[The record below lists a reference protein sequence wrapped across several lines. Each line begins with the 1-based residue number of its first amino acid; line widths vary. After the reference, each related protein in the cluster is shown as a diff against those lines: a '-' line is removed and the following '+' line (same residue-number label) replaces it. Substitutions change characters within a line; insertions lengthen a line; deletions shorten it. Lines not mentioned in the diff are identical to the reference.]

1 MLGGILPP
9 LTADGLLSYMGLA
22 IGLSLGFAVLQQ
34 PMKQIEDAII
44 SLERLARGRGKRR
57 GRPPAWMKEAEDR
70 RETRAATAGNGE
82 G

>member
-34 PMKQIEDAII
+34 PMEQIEDAIR
-44 SLERLARGRGKRR
+44 SK
-57 GRPPAWMKEAEDR
+57 
-70 RETRAATAGNGE
+70 
-82 G
+82 